1 MQFHSTQA
9 PHKIYYNELQTTK
22 EHPEKGEGDHFHLL
36 PPQVPHLQ
44 IQPTYME
51 HTGKKKKKEFRKF
64 RRAKLEF
71 AIPQQLFA

>member
-22 EHPEKGEGDHFHLL
+22 EHPEKGEGDHFHPL

-44 IQPTYME
+44 IQPTKDEKYL
-51 HTGKKKKKEFRKF
+51 GKGFQKVPKIK
-64 RRAKLEF
+64 
-71 AIPQQLFA
+71 I